1 MLPVP
6 RLLQHQVCRV
16 LSSFAQSSCVPGELV
31 QLCTALVPAALPGSR
46 KALCWRASAPGRGSL
61 GNQESH
67 TSVSPQVSAELLMP
81 PGEFIFLYQ
90 LV

>member
-1 MLPVP
+1 M
-6 RLLQHQVCRV
+6 
-16 LSSFAQSSCVPGELV
+16 PGELV
-31 QLCTALVPAALPGSR
+31 RLCTALVPVALLGSR
-46 KALCWRASAPGRGSL
+46 QALCWRASALGRGSL

-67 TSVSPQVSAELLMP
+67 TSVGPQVSAELLMP